1 MLKFGMYAL
10 MLEGVFG
17 MSKILISLMGNI
29 VLLCMYVG
37 AMYAVFCGIVSFL
50 YFICGKSHLTPKWA
64 KSSKR
69 KYKNNYA
76 NSGSTRDWYYD
87 SHHST
92 SYSHLPYNDHHY
104 KGNRY

>member
-1 MLKFGMYAL
+1 
-10 MLEGVFG
+10 MLEGVLG

-64 KSSKR
+64 RSSKR
-69 KYKNNYA
+69 KYKNSYIPSNSESDYNY
-76 NSGSTRDWYYD
+76 NLK
-87 SHHST
+87 HSP
-92 SYSHLPYNDHHY
+92 SYSHLPYNDYHS
-104 KGNRY
+104 G